1 MGLLGHTKK
10 VTTVVLHPTR
20 DVAFSASQDTTARV
34 WTCDSN
40 SDWRSSYTC
49 AHQVRKH
56 RAEVTDLTLH
66 PLGDYFTTA
75 SRDKSW
81 ALHDLA
87 SGRVVRHVQDCASG
101 FGCMKF
107 HPDGLI
113 LAGGCE
119 DKTVNV
125 WDVKEQKVV
134 ATLEG
139 HEGEIETLSFSEN
152 GYYLAS
158 GSRDGSVKIW
168 DLRKP
173 PNIQTLQV
181 AGPVNSVRFD
191 STGQY
196 LAVGANTLQ
205 VFNFETKSSLVQT
218 CELEDHQAPVM
229 GVCLGQHARSLASV
243 SMDRAMKIFKVK

>member
-1 MGLLGHTKK
+1 MG
-10 VTTVVLHPTR
+10 
-20 DVAFSASQDTTARV
+20 
-34 WTCDSN
+34 
-40 SDWRSSYTC
+40 
-49 AHQVRKH
+49 
-56 RAEVTDLTLH
+56 
-66 PLGDYFTTA
+66 
-75 SRDKSW
+75 
-81 ALHDLA
+81 
-87 SGRVVRHVQDCASG
+87 
-101 FGCMKF
+101 KF

-152 GYYLAS
+152 GYYLATD
-158 GSRDGSVKIW
+158 SRDGAVKIW

-173 PNIQTLQV
+173 LNIQTLQV
-181 AGPVNSVRFD
+181 DGPVNCVRFD

-196 LAVGANTLQ
+196 LAVGANSLQ
-205 VFNFETKSSLVQT
+205 VFNFETKSSLGQT
-218 CELEDHQAPVM
+218 CELKDHQGPVM

-243 SMDRAMKIFKVK
+243 SMDRTMKIFKIKRGRRADVQNGGDRRS